1 MSKPHYFQHYH
12 QRENVVTN
20 NTLLLLSRLY
30 ARSPLYLETFLND
43 LVETGTVEIGVTFTQ
58 QDARSA
64 VSVPDATLVQPS
76 LKVIVETKLHSRA
89 DVDQLRRHL
98 HAFGGEEAQILLL
111 VTPKEPSPALQNEL
125 ENAVRD
131 YNDRHKAGVVPTCT
145 TFDQIIRSY
154 ESTLADHDYEMHELL
169 ADYKDFCL
177 GEGLLP
183 RDEYWMR
190 AVPCGKTLEDNFE
203 FGVYYQPV
211 DRGWWP
217 HRYIGIYKDKRVQGI
232 GEIEDVVA
240 VELKDGGPQVVE
252 RDAPVTPEQHR
263 RIEGIARRAEER
275 HGWDITTGTR
285 FFLVKRFYPTD
296 FRRTSPR
303 GMRGPQYFDLGK
315 ILNKEPLPSVEE
327 IAVLL
332 SEKTW

>member
-1 MSKPHYFQHYH
+1 MSKPHYFQRYH
-12 QRENVVTN
+12 QKENVVTN

-58 QDARSA
+58 QDARA
-64 VSVPDATLVQPS
+64 ELSVPDATLVQPS

-89 DVDQLRRHL
+89 DVDQLKRHL
-98 HAFGGEEAQILLL
+98 SAFDDEEAQILLL
-111 VTPKEPSPALQNEL
+111 VTPKEPSPDLQREL
-125 ENAVRD
+125 DRAVRD
-131 YNDRHKAGVVPTCT
+131 YNERHQAGVVHACT
-145 TFDQIIRSY
+145 TFDRIIRSY

-183 RDEYWMR
+183 QDEYWMR
-190 AVPCGKTLEDNFE
+190 AVPCGKTLDDNFE

-211 DRGWWP
+211 DRGWWY
-217 HRYIGIYKDKRVQGI
+217 HRYIGIYKDKRIQGI
-232 GEIEDVVA
+232 GEIEDIVA
-240 VELKDGGPQVVE
+240 AELAEGGLQVEG
-252 RDAPVTPEQHR
+252 DASVTPEQRR
-263 RIEGIARRAEER
+263 RIEGVVRRAEKR

-285 FFLVKRFYPTD
+285 FFLVKRFCPTD
-296 FRRTSPR
+296 FRRTSPG
-303 GMRGPQYFDLGK
+303 GMRGAQYFDLGK
-315 ILNKEPLPSVEE
+315 ILDTERLPSVEG
-327 IAVLL
+327 IAIAL